1 MQGWEPWMASVARM
15 RAGVIEGYKRLSVG
29 IFTDKCMKLN
39 NKTIFLRSRYPVK
52 AFPLS
57 RQSVPAIPSKRSRY
71 PVKAFP
77 LSRAFRLALAAGLDD
92 LPHEVAALARR
103 VINLDLY
110 RLRSSFISRQ
120 EANLF

>member
-39 NKTIFLRSRYPVK
+39 NKTIFL
-52 AFPLS
+52 
-57 RQSVPAIPSKRSRY
+57 RSRY